1 MNSAIDSITCFGI
14 MVPSRPYNT
23 TRLYCMSG
31 FRTKKLVILEITIIC
46 IYLHKIRRNYYLWIS
61 LLYMQNFKELTLL
74 FSAIIFSNFVYI
86 GSISNPVMAI
96 PPQFIDDQFVFGP
109 ILDFQK
115 MKVVL
120 LIGLWMEIGD

>member
-1 MNSAIDSITCFGI
+1 
-14 MVPSRPYNT
+14 
-23 TRLYCMSG
+23 
-31 FRTKKLVILEITIIC
+31 
-46 IYLHKIRRNYYLWIS
+46 
-61 LLYMQNFKELTLL
+61 MQNFKELTLL

-120 LIGLWMEIGD
+120 LIGL

>member
-1 MNSAIDSITCFGI
+1 
-14 MVPSRPYNT
+14 
-23 TRLYCMSG
+23 
-31 FRTKKLVILEITIIC
+31 
-46 IYLHKIRRNYYLWIS
+46 
-61 LLYMQNFKELTLL
+61 MQNLKALTLL
-74 FSAIIFSNFVYI
+74 FSAIIFSNLVYI

-120 LIGLWMEIGD
+120 LIGL